1 MDSIIAWL
9 GGKSRLADTIV
20 SKIPPHTC
28 YVEVFC
34 GGAHVYFTKQPS
46 RVEVINDINGELV
59 NLYRIAQ
66 NHLEEFIRQFKYML
80 VSREQY
86 DKYKT
91 TPPEVMTD
99 IQRAV
104 RFYYLLK
111 MSFGAKLTGQNFG
124 YSATTPPRLNLLR
137 VEEDLSAAHIRLART
152 NIENLP
158 YSACIAKYDSADTFL
173 YLDPPYFDCE
183 GDYGVGIFD
192 KEDFARLHDI
202 LLSVQGRFMM
212 SINDV
217 PQIRDTFSDF
227 RIEEVETV
235 YSVGGRQKT
244 VPELLI
250 TNYAPVDSVPS
261 WTDYLDD

>member
-1 MDSIIAWL
+1 MNALIGWL
-9 GGKSRLADTIV
+9 GGKSRLAGTII
-20 SKIPPHTC
+20 SKIPPHSC

-34 GGAHVYFTKQPS
+34 GGAHVYFTKEPS
-46 RVEVINDINGELV
+46 RVEIINDINGDLV
-59 NLYRIAQ
+59 NLYRVAKE
-66 NHLEEFIRQFKYML
+66 HLEEFIRQFKFML

-86 DKYKT
+86 KKYQD

-104 RFYYLLK
+104 RFYYLMK
-111 MSFGAKLTGQNFG
+111 MSFGAKVTGQSYG
-124 YSATTPPRLNLLR
+124 YSVTSPPRLNLLR

-158 YSACIAKYDSADTFL
+158 YSVCMAKYDGADTFM

-183 GDYGVGIFD
+183 ADYGVGIFG
-192 KEDFARLHDI
+192 KEDFIKLRDI
-202 LLSVQGRFMM
+202 MTGLKSKCMM

-217 PQIRDTFSDF
+217 PQIREIFSMF
-227 RIEEVETV
+227 RIEEVTTV
-235 YSVGGRQKT
+235 YSVGETQKS

-250 TNYAPVDSVPS
+250 TNYDAVERAPS
-261 WTDYLDD
+261 WADYLEE